1 MTDTL
6 APSAPASQEGA
17 ALKPAR
23 LALVGNPN
31 CGKTALFNALTGSR
45 QKVANYAGV
54 TVERKEGVLTM
65 ASGRGAHILDLPGT
79 YSLRARSPDEAVTRD
94 AVLGRLAGEQAPDV
108 VICVADAT
116 NLRLVLRL
124 VLELKQVGR
133 PFVLALNMYDIA
145 QRQGLRIDL
154 ERLSAEIGAPII
166 PTVATRKR
174 GLDELVAAADALA
187 HSHAKLVE
195 EGREHENVWREPTAT
210 EIRAAHREAQRIV
223 KACVRPAERPDTV
236 TGKIDSVL
244 MDPKWG
250 LPILGVLLFVMFQA
264 VFTWAEPLM
273 GLIEAAFT
281 LLAGAVGGVLPDG
294 LLRSFVTDGLIAGV
308 GSVLVF
314 LPQILILFLFILVL
328 EDSGYMTRAAFL
340 MDKIMGGAGLHGRAF
355 IPLLSSF
362 ACAIPGIMAARVID
376 NKHDRLTTI
385 LVAPLMTCSARIPVY
400 TLIIAAFIPHTKV
413 WGGLSLPGLVM
424 FGLYASGI
432 ASALV
437 VSFVIRKIF
446 WRGTV
451 EPFMMELPTYR
462 WPEPRNVLMNLW
474 TRAKIFLNRAGRII
488 LPLMVLVWVLSTFPY
503 PPQGAT
509 GPAIDYSFAGRIGHF
524 IAPVMQP
531 IGFNWQMTVAL
542 IPGFA
547 AREVAVAALGTVYA
561 VGGDDEAGTAL
572 GTLLSHQWSL
582 ATALSFLAWYV
593 FAPQCAATLGVVKRE
608 TNGWT
613 WPTVMFL
620 YMTGLAYLA
629 SFITYHTA
637 VALGAG

>member
-1 MTDTL
+1 MTDTVV
-6 APSAPASQEGA
+6 SR
-17 ALKPAR
+17 PAR

-31 CGKTALFNALTGSR
+31 SGKTALFNALTGSR

-54 TVERKEGVLTM
+54 TVERKLGTVQL
-65 ASGRGAHILDLPGT
+65 ADGRSAQILDLPGT
-79 YSLRARSPDEAVTRD
+79 YSLRARSPDEIVTRD
-94 AVLGRLAGEQAPDV
+94 AVLGRLAGETAPDV
-108 VICVADAT
+108 LICVADAT

-154 ERLSAEIGAPII
+154 ERLSAEIGAPIVT
-166 PTVATRKR
+166 TVATRKR
-174 GLDELVAAADALA
+174 GLDELVAKADALA
-187 HSHAKLVE
+187 ISH
-195 EGREHENVWREPTAT
+195 EGLGDNVWREPTAAQ
-210 EIRAAHREAQRIV
+210 IRAAHREAQRIV
-223 KACVRPAERPDTV
+223 KACVRPPERPDTV
-236 TGKIDSVL
+236 TGKIDAVL
-244 MDPKWG
+244 LNPAAG
-250 LPILGVLLFVMFQA
+250 LLILALLLFVMFQA

-273 GLIEAAFT
+273 GLIETGFAALST
-281 LLAGAVGGVLPDG
+281 GVAAVLPDG
-294 LLRSFVTDGLIAGV
+294 LLQSLVTDGLIAGV

-314 LPQILILFLFILVL
+314 LPQIVILFFFILLL

-362 ACAIPGIMAARVID
+362 ACAIPGIMSTRVID

-413 WGGLSLPGLVM
+413 WGVLSLPGLVM

-432 ASALV
+432 VSALV

-462 WPEPRNVLMNLW
+462 WPEPRNVLLNLW
-474 TRAKIFLNRAGRII
+474 TRARIFIERAGRII

-503 PPQGAT
+503 PPEGAT

-524 IAPVMQP
+524 IAPVMAP

-561 VGGDDEAGTAL
+561 VGGDDEAGTNL
-572 GTLLSHQWSL
+572 GHLLAGQWSL

-629 SFITYHTA
+629 SFVTYHTA